1 MIRCLF
7 ILTNTLAFLGGT
19 ALIGLCAWIIVDAES
34 IGIEANLITD
44 KLQEILDDVYTQ
56 LNEIWEENVDIP
68 EIFEEIFEWI
78 GYATYIA
85 LSAGVLVAIISQDFQ
100 ICIFFFKKNENILLI
115 SEKFGHFLMNLLFFR
130 QF

>member
-100 ICIFFFKKNENILLI
+100 ICIFFSKKTRI
-115 SEKFGHFLMNLLFFR
+115 FY
-130 QF
+130 